1 MNLTSL
7 QAKIAELEHLR
18 KSRVILYLGQDRGH
32 FSHQISED
40 DVLPL
45 YRCLLQEKGRPERLD
60 LVLHTMG
67 GSISTAHWLCHLL
80 SAYGKQFNVLV
91 PLKARS
97 AGTLLCLGA
106 HEIVM
111 GSCAQLGPIDPQ
123 MAQRAPSAASNPSTI
138 SSEDIRA
145 FRHMAKIWF
154 GIEERENSV
163 QLLQLLCERI
173 FPTSLTAFFRAARQ
187 IETMTE
193 QHLRVHLP
201 EASPE
206 QRQKIAEYFIHECY
220 SHDHIITRED
230 AQEISLAVTCSSR
243 QEEELLWQIWEI
255 CSQDV
260 LSSPVLQVPEE
271 EKQQV
276 VALIASTDFLARC
289 VVHITRIQKENGVG
303 ETQQPARLIVEEQ
316 WETEYAVSS

>member
-7 QAKIAELEHLR
+7 QAKIAELEHVR
-18 KSRVILYLGQDRGH
+18 KSRVILYIGQDRGH

-45 YRCLLQEKGRPERLD
+45 YRCLLQEKGRAERLD

-111 GSCAQLGPIDPQ
+111 GPCAQLGPIDPQ
-123 MAQRAPSAASNPSTI
+123 IAQRAPSPASNPPTI

-145 FRHMAKIWF
+145 FRRMAKTWF

-173 FPTSLTAFFRAARQ
+173 FPTSLTAFFRAAQQ
-187 IETMTE
+187 IEAMTE

-206 QRQKIAEYFIHECY
+206 QRQKIVEYFIQGCY
-220 SHDHIITRED
+220 SHDHVITRED
-230 AQEISLAVTCSSR
+230 AHEIGLAVTFSPQ

-260 LSSPVLQVPEE
+260 LSSPVLRMPEV

-289 VVHITRIQKENGVG
+289 FVHVTRIQGENGA
-303 ETQQPARLIVEEQ
+303 EEPQQPARLMIEEQ
-316 WETEYAVSS
+316 WESEHAVSS